1 MLVFGMPRTSALL
14 LAVLFVSSL
23 TQSHACTFEVGD
35 KFFDLSTLHNAAG
48 YTMMSNGYQYRFDIC
63 NSCDEQ
69 CRVGTFSSCQN
80 KVFPSSAATL
90 CTPQA
95 RSVFVFIIS
104 QRLLCLFSASCSVP
118 CSTPLYFTPLTGT
131 RLPVLLGQPLQNHGQ
146 RERRHCARSRPGLGS
161 R

>member
-1 MLVFGMPRTSALL
+1 MLVFGMPRSSALF

-90 CTPQA
+90 RTPQA
-95 RSVFVFIIS
+95 LSVFVFILRI
-104 QRLLCLFSASCSVP
+104 
-118 CSTPLYFTPLTGT
+118 
-131 RLPVLLGQPLQNHGQ
+131 LLGPLQYPLLNSTG
-146 RERRHCARSRPGLGS
+146 RRPATSILGPAAAKPWAT
-161 R
+161 